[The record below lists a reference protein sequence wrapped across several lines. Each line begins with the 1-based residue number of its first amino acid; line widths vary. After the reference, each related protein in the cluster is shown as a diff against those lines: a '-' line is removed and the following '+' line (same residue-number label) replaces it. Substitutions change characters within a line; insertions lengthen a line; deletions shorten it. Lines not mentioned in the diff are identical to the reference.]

1 MIIVTLQRGKCIGC
15 GYCAEVGGEYFWMNP
30 ADGKCELIG
39 TVEKKGFYTLRTGDT
54 LSYGPCLEA
63 KNGCPVRAI
72 EVKRTE

>member
-15 GYCAEVGGEYFWMNP
+15 GYCADVAGEYFSMAP
-30 ADGKCELIG
+30 ADGKCELTG
-39 TVEKKGFYTLRTGDT
+39 TAEKKGFYTLRTGDT
-54 LSYGPCLEA
+54 LSYKPCLEA